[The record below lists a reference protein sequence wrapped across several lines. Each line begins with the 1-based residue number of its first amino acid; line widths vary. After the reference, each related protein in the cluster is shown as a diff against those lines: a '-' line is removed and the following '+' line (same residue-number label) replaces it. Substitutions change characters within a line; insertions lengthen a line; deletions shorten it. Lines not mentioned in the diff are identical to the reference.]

1 MMLTLQINQIKTG
14 MNRCQLPLYPSC
26 VLFMLLFMM
35 TLTYRSIAQER
46 PSEPKENQM
55 VLVQT
60 KDGNEYLGFIIS
72 EDDVKLTL
80 HTQNIGEII
89 IYRSDIIQIS
99 SMDSGKLVNGQFWFS
114 NPQATRYFW
123 LPNGYALKK
132 GEAYYQNVWLFFNQ
146 VSVGLTSNFSIGAG
160 MVPLFLFAGSP
171 TPVWITPKISFPVV
185 KDKLNIGAGVL
196 AGTVIGLND
205 GGFGLLYGLTTFGSR
220 DKNLSIGLGWAYA
233 GGEIANVPTI
243 SIGGMIRTG
252 PRGYF
257 LTENYFIGAGG
268 ENFGILSAGGRR
280 IIKRISLDYGLFL
293 PIAPDLDIF
302 FAMPW
307 LGLTVPFGKN

>member
-1 MMLTLQINQIKTG
+1 MNSNRLQVCPNWG
-14 MNRCQLPLYPSC
+14 
-26 VLFMLLFMM
+26 LFLLLFMITFM
-35 TLTYRSIAQER
+35 PLRSIAQEH
-46 PSEPKENQM
+46 PKETQENQM

-80 HTQNIGEII
+80 KTQNIGEIVL
-89 IYRSDIIQIS
+89 YKSEIIQIS

-146 VSVGLTSNFSIGAG
+146 VSVGLTDNFSIGGG
-160 MVPLFLFAGSP
+160 MVPLFLFAGSS
-171 TPVWITPKISFPVV
+171 TPVWITPKVSFPIV

-196 AGTVIGLND
+196 AGTVTGLDN

-220 DKNLSIGLGWAYA
+220 DRNLSIGLGWAYA
-233 GGEIANVPTI
+233 GGSIANVPTI
-243 SIGGMIRTG
+243 SVGGMIRTG

-268 ENFGILSAGGRR
+268 ETFGILSAGGRR
-280 IIKRISLDYGLFL
+280 IIKRISLDYGLLL
-293 PIAPDLDIF
+293 PVAPGFDTF

-307 LGLTVPFGKN
+307 LGLTVPFGKK